1 MSVTVPMT
9 NVDVN
14 IPPSPSY
21 RSEYHDQDHDVPQD
35 SSNATNSN
43 HNASSS
49 NGNLNHS
56 HDDSGI
62 TSNDGD
68 KSNGLIVNEAHA
80 SSSKDA
86 RVTSNDE
93 DDDDSQYSTVHDDDD
108 NNDDDGEYEYGSNT
122 NAEEEVIKLF
132 VGQVPKNMEEAD
144 LFTIF
149 EQYGPM
155 EDVAIIRD
163 KHTGQHRGCAFVTFL
178 SKESAEQCERE
189 LHGTFP
195 FEGGKRPVQV
205 RPAGKREGECHLCLL
220 HHDLI
225 GRLWFILFACLR
237 KR

>member
-1 MSVTVPMT
+1 
-9 NVDVN
+9 
-14 IPPSPSY
+14 
-21 RSEYHDQDHDVPQD
+21 
-35 SSNATNSN
+35 
-43 HNASSS
+43 
-49 NGNLNHS
+49 
-56 HDDSGI
+56 
-62 TSNDGD
+62 
-68 KSNGLIVNEAHA
+68 
-80 SSSKDA
+80 
-86 RVTSNDE
+86 
-93 DDDDSQYSTVHDDDD
+93 
-108 NNDDDGEYEYGSNT
+108 
-122 NAEEEVIKLF
+122 
-132 VGQVPKNMEEAD
+132 
-144 LFTIF
+144 
-149 EQYGPM
+149 M